1 MHYVLNILY
10 SCALLPTKIAIVL
23 FYRRIF
29 PTQGFRRMANAMLA
43 LLVCAWLALSI
54 PAIFVCTPISFYWN
68 KEQDGT
74 CINEYRL
81 IMCGGALT
89 LLTDFLVLVMP
100 MPLVW
105 RLQVSR
111 KQRVALSLIF
121 MLGGL
126 YVVPVPQDVWL
137 LTTQQCLHRQH
148 HSTAK
153 QCNYCSPMT
162 HCVRGLSCAG
172 STLTF
177 ANGTAGTGYA
187 PTIWSEVE
195 VNLGIVCACLP
206 TLRPVASKLGRLPV
220 LNHVFSVT
228 RVDTGS
234 NRLRPSYGVTSN
246 ASHKRS
252 WLGSKSIPLA
262 SSNHDD
268 PHENAKSPFER
279 VDSTTSITSFS
290 KDEEAPAT
298 NAPETPP
305 AEETLQTPSQA
316 TLHPPTSTV
325 MSPSTPSAQN
335 FVGQN
340 G

>member
-1 MHYVLNILY
+1 IRYGFGKHTIAADLDNVVALEKMHYVLNILY

-121 MLGGL
+121 MLGGFVCIASIIRL
-126 YVVPVPQDVWL
+126 PNMQL
-137 LTTQQCLHRQH
+137 LFTNDPLW
-148 HSTAK
+148 
-153 QCNYCSPMT
+153 
-162 HCVRGLSCAG
+162 
-172 STLTF
+172 
-177 ANGTAGTGYA
+177 TGYA

-262 SSNHDD
+262 SSNHDN

-279 VDSTTSITSFS
+279 VDSTTSMTSFS

-325 MSPSTPSAQN
+325 MSTSTPGAQN
-335 FVGQN
+335 LVGQN